1 MTLYGV
7 KIGIYNLMP
16 CPCACGQIKNNT
28 DYRLSNEFLQYIF
41 PVKLLRNGTC
51 LCNCIYF

>member
-1 MTLYGV
+1 
-7 KIGIYNLMP
+7 MP

-41 PVKLLRNGTC
+41 PVKLLRNDTC